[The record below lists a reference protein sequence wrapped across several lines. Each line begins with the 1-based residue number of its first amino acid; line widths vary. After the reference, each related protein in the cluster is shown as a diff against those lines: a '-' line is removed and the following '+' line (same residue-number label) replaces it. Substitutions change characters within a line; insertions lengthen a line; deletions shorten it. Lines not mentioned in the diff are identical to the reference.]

1 MLRLF
6 VAVPLPKDVQSDLA
20 GLCSGVPGARWVA
33 ADNMHLTLR
42 FIGEVGRGDADDI
55 HQALGRIH
63 LPAFDLVVSGV
74 GCFES
79 GHKVHT
85 LWANVEKSELLSRL
99 REKVEA
105 AVVREGLEPER
116 RKFKAHVT
124 LARFRRGT
132 TGRIGAYIEN
142 HDRFRSGPFRVEHFT
157 LFRSH
162 LGSEGPHY
170 EPLAEYPLDGS
181 KQ

>member
-6 VAVPLPKDVQSDLA
+6 VAVPLPENVRSDLSS
-20 GLCSGVPGARWVA
+20 LCSGVPGARWVA
-33 ADNMHLTLR
+33 AENMHLTLR

-55 HQALGRIH
+55 HQALGRIR
-63 LPAFDLVVSGV
+63 LPAFELAVAGV

-79 GHKVHT
+79 GHKIHT
-85 LWANVEKSELLSRL
+85 LWANVEKNELLSRL

-105 AVVREGLEPER
+105 AVVRVGLAPER

-124 LARFRRGT
+124 LARFRKGSGT
-132 TGRIGAYIEN
+132 RVGAYIEN
-142 HDRFRSGPFRVEHFT
+142 HDRFRSGPFSVEYFT

-170 EPLAEYPLDGS
+170 EPLAEYPLGT
-181 KQ
+181 

>member
-6 VAVPLPKDVQSDLA
+6 VAVPLPETIRSDLA
-20 GLCSGVPGARWVA
+20 GLCSGVPDAKWVA
-33 ADNMHLTLR
+33 RENMHLTLR

-55 HQALGRIH
+55 HQALSRIR
-63 LPAFDLVVSGV
+63 LPAFELVVSGV

-79 GHKVHT
+79 KRVVHT
-85 LWANVEKSELLSRL
+85 LWASVEKHELLSRL

-105 AVVREGLEPER
+105 SLVRVGLEPER

-124 LARFRRGT
+124 LARFRKGS
-132 TGRIGAYIEN
+132 GDRIGAYIEN
-142 HDRFRSGPFRVEHFT
+142 HNRFRTEPFPVEHFT

-162 LGSEGPHY
+162 LGSQGPYY
-170 EPLAEYPLDGS
+170 EPLAEYSLDL
-181 KQ
+181 K

>member
-6 VAVPLPKDVQSDLA
+6 VAIPLPDSIRSDLS
-20 GLCSGVPGARWVA
+20 GLCSGVPDAKWVSA
-33 ADNMHLTLR
+33 ENMHLTLR

-55 HQALGRIH
+55 HQALSRIR
-63 LPAFDLVVSGV
+63 LPAFELVVAGV

-79 GHKVHT
+79 RNKVHT
-85 LWANVEKSELLSRL
+85 LWASVEKQELLSRL
-99 REKVEA
+99 RDKVEA
-105 AVVREGLEPER
+105 AAVRLGLEPER

-124 LARFRRGT
+124 LARFRKGT
-132 TGRIGAYIEN
+132 GSRIGAYIEQ
-142 HDRFRSGPFRVEHFT
+142 HDRFRSQPFPVEHFT

-170 EPLAEYPLDGS
+170 EALAEYPLVG
-181 KQ
+181 

>member
-6 VAVPLPKDVQSDLA
+6 VAVPLPEDIRADLA
-20 GLCSGVPGARWVA
+20 GLCLGVPDAKWVA
-33 ADNMHLTLR
+33 AENMHLTLR

-55 HQALGRIH
+55 HQALSRVH
-63 LPAFDLVVSGV
+63 MPAFDLVVSGV

-79 GHKVHT
+79 GRKIHT
-85 LWANVEKSELLSRL
+85 LWANVEKHELLSRL

-105 AVVREGLEPER
+105 ALVRVGVEPER

-124 LARFRRGT
+124 LARFRKGA
-132 TGRIGAYIEN
+132 GSRIGAYIEN
-142 HDRFRSGPFRVEHFT
+142 HNRFRSGPFRVECFT

-162 LGSEGPHY
+162 LGGEGPHY
-170 EPLAEYPLDGS
+170 EALAEYPLDGTAR
-181 KQ
+181 

>member
-6 VAVPLPKDVQSDLA
+6 VAVPLPETTRSDLA
-20 GLCSGVPGARWVA
+20 GLCSGVPGARWVPSE
-33 ADNMHLTLR
+33 NMHLTLR

-55 HQALGRIH
+55 HQALGRIS
-63 LPAFDLVVSGV
+63 LPAFDLTVAGV

-79 GHKVHT
+79 GNKIHT
-85 LWANVEKSELLSRL
+85 LWANVEKQELLARL

-105 AVVREGLEPER
+105 AVVRVGLEPER

-124 LARFRRGT
+124 LARFRRGSASRVGT
-132 TGRIGAYIEN
+132 FIE
-142 HDRFRSGPFRVEHFT
+142 HQDRFRSGPFRVECFT

-162 LGSEGPHY
+162 LGGEGPHY
-170 EPLAEYPLDGS
+170 EPLADYPLG
-181 KQ
+181 